1 MQNFSRSLI
10 KFREYSPNKVIFAIF
25 CSKTATFFELPL
37 AFASVLQF
45 IRESYQENKYYRENF
60 MSSKYFHCNGP
71 FVSHVA
77 DKFGFFLRNVLKKVR
92 FASKFA

>member
-1 MQNFSRSLI
+1 LL
-10 KFREYSPNKVIFAIF
+10 
-25 CSKTATFFELPL
+25 KTASFFELPL

-45 IRESYQENKYYRENF
+45 IRESYQENKYCRENL

-77 DKFGFFLRNVLKKVR
+77 DKFGFFSNKRTERSEFLLNLREN
-92 FASKFA
+92 FG